1 MIHVQLINSTVGND
15 AVYAVFGGF
24 DSYKQRLGEVI
35 ADALKL
41 VKKIDVDVAV
51 DLVFYDPSTDDA
63 ARLDVAV
70 GVTINSRRSWS
81 TSVTFSNMDLSSIE
95 VLINEFLDQAF
106 SKQYRRLR
114 ARCGVMALD

>member
-70 GVTINSRRSWS
+70 GVTINPRRSWS
-81 TSVTFSNMDLSSIE
+81 TSVTFSMWDRSRIE
-95 VLINEFLDQAF
+95 ALIDDFLDQAF
-106 SKQYRRLR
+106 GKQSRRLQ
-114 ARCGVMALD
+114 ARSSAMIFD